1 MNARDLAASVELFA
15 PDDLA
20 QVERSARLD
29 RERLE
34 ADRLSAEFRSPLHRN
49 NLRRAL
55 KRSSAPE
62 NMFGREIAEQEGLF
76 S

>member
-1 MNARDLAASVELFA
+1 MNARDLATSVELFA

-20 QVERSARLD
+20 LVEAASRRD

-55 KRSSAPE
+55 KRASAPE
-62 NMFGREIAEQEGLF
+62 NLFGRELAEQGGLF